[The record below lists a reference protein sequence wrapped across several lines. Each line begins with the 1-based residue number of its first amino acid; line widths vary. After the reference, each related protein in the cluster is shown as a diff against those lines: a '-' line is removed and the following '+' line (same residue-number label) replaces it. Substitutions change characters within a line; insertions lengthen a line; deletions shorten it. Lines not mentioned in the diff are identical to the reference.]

1 MSTFTIPR
9 KEIGEPSPAHLKEVD
24 THRSAESTWDI
35 PEEGQNKKKRNIFG
49 AGTGATGWALK
60 DRFDRVLPPHR
71 KYLGR
76 SRRTLLIA
84 ILVAFLC
91 LLALIIGLAVGLSG
105 GSKKYD
111 YLHMRRGAQG

>member
-9 KEIGEPSPAHLKEVD
+9 KQIAEPSSAHVKEVD
-24 THRSAESTWDI
+24 TARSADSGSDTPGD
-35 PEEGQNKKKRNIFG
+35 GQSKKKHNFLG
-49 AGTGATGWALK
+49 AGPGATGWALS
-60 DRFDRVLPPHR
+60 DRLDRILPPHR
-71 KYLGR
+71 RYFGR
-76 SRRTLLIA
+76 SRRTLLII

-111 YLHMRRGAQG
+111 CTASNS